1 MIPTATLTLRVTPVD
16 LANLAIVATHLRES
30 GEPFANRS
38 TAVRFALRLAAGATH
53 AAPSVASLAVAV
65 SDKVTPAERHEMTI
79 HFDGGAAPNPG
90 PMQIAIAVAGGARL
104 MQQLENGTNNLAE
117 WRALLWGMKFAQ
129 AQGVTDVE
137 LIGDSQL
144 VVQQANGAYRI
155 RKPEFLPLKAEF
167 DRLRLSFRS
176 VRVSQVG
183 RDDNLAGHHIEAA
196 LAAR

>member
-1 MIPTATLTLRVTPVD
+1 MLLTPITIRATPAD
-16 LANLAIVATHLRES
+16 LANLATIATRLRES
-30 GEPFANRS
+30 GETFATK
-38 TAVRFALRLAAGATH
+38 TAAVQYALRMTAQAPY
-53 AAPSVASLAVAV
+53 AAPVAASPTATVA
-65 SDKVTPAERHEMTI
+65 DRVTTPERHEMTI

-90 PMQIAIAVAGGARL
+90 PMHIAIAVTGGARF
-104 MQQLENGTNNLAE
+104 MKQLGAGTNNLAE
-117 WRALLWGMKFAQ
+117 WQALLWAMSFALE
-129 AQGVTDVE
+129 QGVTDLDV
-137 LIGDSQL
+137 IGDSQL

-155 RKPEFLPLKAEF
+155 KKPEFLPLKAEF